1 MGNWEEMFSWAYSGV
16 NFSLAGNGGPAC
28 AALVPGTQKIAET
41 VFVVALNSLLL
52 WISYPRLTFQNLLP
66 LSTGRDGDVERRI
79 LLLVMCLTFGI
90 ELGFKFASRQMIWV
104 LNPCHLVTMV
114 QV

>member
-1 MGNWEEMFSWAYSGV
+1 MGNWEELFSWAYSGV
-16 NFSLAGNGGPAC
+16 NFSLAGNGGPEC
-28 AALVPGTQKIAET
+28 AALIPGTQKIAET

-52 WISYPRLTFQNLLP
+52 WISYPRLTFQNQLP
-66 LSTGRDGDVERRI
+66 QTTGHNGDVGRRI